1 MRFKQCCMVVMN
13 PTTTTRAP
21 FSGYGPVLDIDLNI
35 ENDLNIPD
43 PENPINDI
51 DLAGGQVV
59 NRPEFAAVT
68 AEEEEKEE
76 EEDTEP
82 GTSFLS
88 LCSAAAL
95 QSSDLAAHPEDC
107 TKFISC
113 QRGAGG
119 EGWLTTVRE
128 CSPGLVWDT
137 DTNQCNYR
145 QKVARCQT
153 GQSRT
158 TNLTAS
164 QPARYLLMSVGICQS
179 VFTRSER
186 ESHEGVLPH

>member
-1 MRFKQCCMVVMN
+1 MGRVGWRDERGS
-13 PTTTTRAP
+13 PDAP
-21 FSGYGPVLDIDLNI
+21 V
-35 ENDLNIPD
+35 
-43 PENPINDI
+43 
-51 DLAGGQVV
+51 
-59 NRPEFAAVT
+59 
-68 AEEEEKEE
+68 
-76 EEDTEP
+76 
-82 GTSFLS
+82 
-88 LCSAAAL
+88 SART
-95 QSSDLAAHPEDC
+95 AHPEDC
-107 TKFISC
+107 SKFISC